1 MSASADLPLLASWL
15 RNKRPRGTAWLTM
28 PEVTRSASIWLAAAF
43 VGLGLAAGCGQQATQ
58 SRVDQVRTAGE
69 AIPFE
74 VCGTWASWQRPS
86 LEEQREQWWSN
97 LRYSGLSQE
106 SVDAYWQGSFFFNYA
121 NASGSYD
128 TVNLSG
134 LWTLP
139 AEVQSGCLDP
149 AVQDSVLKLEEAE
162 LWVLDH
168 QVQTIMAIEDDYVIQ
183 VRPSIGTIQ
192 FVHFP
197 RPGRRGPLIAY
208 FVDETGRLITR
219 IDEGNSPLWPYPA
232 VGEE

>member
-1 MSASADLPLLASWL
+1 
-15 RNKRPRGTAWLTM
+15 M
-28 PEVTRSASIWLAAAF
+28 PQVTRSASIWLAAAF
-43 VGLGLAAGCGQQATQ
+43 VGHGLIAGCGLQATQ
-58 SRVDQVRTAGE
+58 SSIDQVLTEGE
-69 AIPFE
+69 AIPFD

-86 LEEQREQWWSN
+86 LEEQMEQWWSN
-97 LRYSGLSQE
+97 LRYSELPQE
-106 SVDAYWQGSFFFNYA
+106 SLDAYWQSSFFFNYA

-139 AEVQSGCLDP
+139 AEVQRGCLDP
-149 AVQDSVLKLEEAE
+149 AVQVSVLKLEEAE

-168 QVQTIMAIEDDYVIQ
+168 QVQTIMAIGDDYVIQ

-197 RPGRRGPLIAY
+197 RPDRRGPLIAY
-208 FVDETGRLITR
+208 FADETGRLITR
-219 IDEGNSPLWPYPA
+219 IDESKSPTWPYPE